1 MENCYEDDKWLD
13 WAMEL
18 QSIAQAGLFYCKDQ
32 YDIERFERI
41 REISAEM
48 VSRIGISI
56 TCQDMHMESVR
67 FLYYAIL

>member
-1 MENCYEDDKWLD
+1 MSDDKWLD

-41 REISAEM
+41 REISAET